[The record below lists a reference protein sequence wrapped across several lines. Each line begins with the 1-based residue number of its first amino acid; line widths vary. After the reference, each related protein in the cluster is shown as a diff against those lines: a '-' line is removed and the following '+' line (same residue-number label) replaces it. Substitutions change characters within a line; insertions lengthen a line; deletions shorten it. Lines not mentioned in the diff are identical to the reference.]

1 MLPLSTHLHEFEGQ
15 PLVTL
20 TWEGRPCW
28 VARHIG
34 ARLGYSHEGK
44 RLPNKILGEWAD
56 EFVPGHDYALLQ
68 GEDLASFHAAIV
80 ASGLPTSGL
89 GRGSLLV
96 LFESG
101 LHLVLAKT
109 NLPIGKRLRRFLVD
123 EVLPQ
128 LVRTGRYAPEA
139 GQRRAPQE
147 EVDRILLLF
156 PDFQPR
162 TPSLTARREAR
173 LGLQA
178 RTRARWV
185 DVCDRRL
192 KVGALHRLVDQL
204 GDRLDDDTR
213 SAIEIIAAE
222 IATGLDLT
230 AVILPDPDVLAALDP
245 RRGPLAQAA

>member
-20 TWEGRPCW
+20 TWDGRPCW

-34 ARLGYSHEGK
+34 ARLGYSHDGK
-44 RLPNKILGEWAD
+44 RLPNKILGEWSD
-56 EFVPGHDYALLQ
+56 EFVAGHDYALLQ
-68 GEDLASFHAAIV
+68 GEDLAAFRTAVS
-80 ASGLPTSGL
+80 ASGLGSAQV

-109 NLPIGKRLRRFLVD
+109 NLPLGKRLRRFLVD

-128 LVRTGRYAPEA
+128 IARTGRYTPEPDLDD
-139 GQRRAPQE
+139 GPVPQD

-156 PDFQPR
+156 PEFKPR
-162 TPSLTARREAR
+162 TPTLSQRREGR

-192 KVGALHRLVDQL
+192 KVAALHRVVDTL
-204 GDRLDDDTR
+204 GDLLDEGTR
-213 SAIEIIAAE
+213 AALEIVAAE
-222 IATGLDLT
+222 IATGLDLAT
-230 AVILPDPDVLAALDP
+230 SLLPDPDVLAALDP
-245 RRGPLAQAA
+245 RRGPEAA

>member
-44 RLPNKILGEWAD
+44 RLPNKVLGEWAD
-56 EFVPGHDYALLQ
+56 EFIPGHDYALLQ
-68 GEDLASFHAAIV
+68 GEDLATFHAAV
-80 ASGLPTSGL
+80 AAAGMPSAGL

-109 NLPIGKRLRRFLVD
+109 NLPIGKRLRRFLAD

-128 LVRTGRYAPEA
+128 LARTGRYAPEE
-139 GQRRAPQE
+139 APRQPTPE
-147 EVDRILLLF
+147 AALRVLLVL
-156 PDFQPR
+156 PDLKPR
-162 TPSLTARREAR
+162 TPSLSARREAR
-173 LGLQA
+173 LALQA

-192 KVGALHRLVDQL
+192 QVNTLHRLVDQL
-204 GDRLDDDTR
+204 GEQLDDATR
-213 SAIEIIAAE
+213 AALEIIAAE
-222 IATGLDLT
+222 VATGLDLV
-230 AVILPDPDVLAALDP
+230 ALIAPDPDDLDALD
-245 RRGPLAQAA
+245 PLAQAA